1 MTGLKIKFNGV
12 DRLYKE
18 YSWRL
23 TRRAKQVWA
32 TGNVLQGQYLEKFEK
47 EIAKKYKRKYAV
59 AVASA
64 TDGLYFALRCAGV
77 THNDTVVCPALSYV
91 ATSGAI
97 KRTGAHIE
105 YIDTDN
111 RGNIDA
117 LKISNM
123 SMPKALIY
131 VNLYGNVAEYESLRK
146 ICSKR
151 GTVLIE
157 DAAQSQGS
165 TYFKKQSGTLGD
177 LSIFSFDPM
186 KNMPSFGGG
195 GMVLTDSKEVYDNVM
210 SLRRHGLSGKHAYG
224 YNSLISEDHANQL
237 LLLLSKFDRL
247 QRMRN
252 KVVKRYKKNLI
263 EVQFIETIKKTV
275 SSNHKLVMLSDRRDE
290 LKLFLESKGIETK
303 VHYKKI
309 LDTKGVGLYP
319 NAEMLC
325 AKALS
330 LPVYPHLKMDE
341 VDYVCDRI
349 KEFIYV

>member
-195 GMVLTDSKEVYDNVM
+195 GAVLTDSEDYYKTLL
-210 SLRRHGLSGKHAYG
+210 SLRRHGFGTSLAYG
-224 YNSLISEDHANQL
+224 YNSLLADDHANQL
-237 LLLLSKFDRL
+237 LFFLSRFDKL
-247 QRMRN
+247 QKHR
-252 KVVKRYKKNLI
+252 KQIFERYKNNLP
-263 EVQFIETIKKTV
+263 QLAFIESDVRHT
-275 SSNHKLVMLSDRRDE
+275 SSYHKCVIQVDKRDDLRRYLAE
-290 LKLFLESKGIETK
+290 NGVETK
-303 VHYKKI
+303 IHYEHT
-309 LDTKGVGLYP
+309 LDVKNSYP
-319 NAEMLC
+319 VAESIC
-325 AKALS
+325 RRSLS
-330 LPVYPHLKMDE
+330 LPIYPFMKRSE
-341 VDYVCDRI
+341 VDFVCNII
-349 KEFIYV
+349 KKFYNV

>member
-1 MTGLKIKFNGV
+1 MNGYKIKFNGV
-12 DRLYKE
+12 DRLYDD

-23 TRRAKQVWA
+23 ARRAKVVWES
-32 TGNVLQGQYLEKFEK
+32 GNVLQGQYLKQLES

-59 AVASA
+59 GVGSA
-64 TDGLYFALRCAGV
+64 TDGLYFAMKAVGL
-77 THNDTVVCPALSYV
+77 TQHSTVICPAFSYI
-91 ATSGAI
+91 ATSGAV
-97 KRTGAHIE
+97 KRLGSEIH
-105 YIDTDN
+105 YVDTDMK
-111 RGNIDA
+111 GNIGDWQGHGLPSA
-117 LKISNM
+117 VV
-123 SMPKALIY
+123 Y
-131 VNLYGNVAEYESLRK
+131 VNMFGNLADYTRLRSYCDTHR
-146 ICSKR
+146 IP
-151 GTVLIE
+151 LIE
-157 DAAQSQGS
+157 DAAQSQGAS
-165 TYFKKQSGTLGD
+165 YGKKASGTLGD
-177 LSIFSFDPM
+177 VSVFSFDPM

-195 GMVLTDSKEVYDNVM
+195 GMVLTDSKEVYDTVV
-210 SLRRHGLSGKHAYG
+210 SLRRHGFSGKDAYG

-247 QRMRN
+247 QRMRS

-309 LDTKGVGLYP
+309 LDPKGVGLYP